1 MKYLNYFLQLSNLQQ
16 QRIMVEQLR
25 REAAIKRVNVS
36 QAIED
41 IKVNQKMPLNK
52 KSISLIITA
61 FNFFYSLTEIHFGSR
76 IRRLS
81 SSRIS
86 ISKVQSL
93 QGKIILQR
101 TLRTNDKLNQ
111 RKLIIPFNFI
121 MEPLFP
127 PQGKYQS
134 HVIKSLRT
142 FPINKKKC
150 IFCFYDFQFIHH
162 SLIKIIS

>member
-1 MKYLNYFLQLSNLQQ
+1 MTTASDLHHFRVQTPSFLISSSSGDLPVEVWTLQHFIENIMKYLNYFLQLSNLQQ

-93 QGKIILQR
+93 QGKIIL
-101 TLRTNDKLNQ
+101 
-111 RKLIIPFNFI
+111 
-121 MEPLFP
+121 
-127 PQGKYQS
+127 
-134 HVIKSLRT
+134 
-142 FPINKKKC
+142 
-150 IFCFYDFQFIHH
+150 
-162 SLIKIIS
+162 